1 MSQLFKDEA
10 TFISAAGK
18 DFFPSHQFTRLLV
31 SFVYWVI
38 GFMLLETAIANQ
50 SRQKRFLLLKKM
62 LQLANRDAEEAV
74 RQSPAAPLCPAS
86 YTPQSRQAPYSQQP
100 EYYTPPAYTQPT
112 PTYAS
117 PPSYSQP
124 DYVSPPPTYTPPPPP
139 AYSSPT
145 TPSFLQMPATYKPPY
160 VPEHNYNPPSFYQS
174 SLIPHQQF

>member
-1 MSQLFKDEA
+1 
-10 TFISAAGK
+10 
-18 DFFPSHQFTRLLV
+18 
-31 SFVYWVI
+31 
-38 GFMLLETAIANQ
+38 MLLETAIANQ

-74 RQSPAAPLCPAS
+74 RESPAAPLCPAS

-145 TPSFLQMPATYKPPY
+145 TPAYSSPTTPYSIYASWKSASCAVAEKLSNSGNVIEKPELFWHALWPTARSY
-160 VPEHNYNPPSFYQS
+160 WAADKTLGGV
-174 SLIPHQQF
+174 